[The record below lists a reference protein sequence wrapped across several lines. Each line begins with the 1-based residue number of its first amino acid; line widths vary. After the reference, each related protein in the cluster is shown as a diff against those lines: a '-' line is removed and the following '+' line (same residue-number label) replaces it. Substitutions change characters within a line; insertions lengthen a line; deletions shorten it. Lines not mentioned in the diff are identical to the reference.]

1 MTKKQIDYV
10 TCVIGALALM
20 TGMSCSQIYH
30 KLHAV
35 ALDLLNIKNTTMD
48 KATRI
53 LRDMKY
59 ARIIELIAE
68 KQRISLE
75 EAMDMLYSSP
85 LFEIIDDGTA
95 DLICRSDIYLA
106 DEIIRAHDHS

>member
-1 MTKKQIDYV
+1 
-10 TCVIGALALM
+10 
-20 TGMSCSQIYH
+20 
-30 KLHAV
+30 
-35 ALDLLNIKNTTMD
+35 MD

-59 ARIIELIAE
+59 SRIIELIAE
-68 KQRISLE
+68 KRKITLD
-75 EAMDMLYSSP
+75 EAMDILYSSP

-106 DEIIRAHDHS
+106 DEILRESYSKVPHN

>member
-1 MTKKQIDYV
+1 
-10 TCVIGALALM
+10 
-20 TGMSCSQIYH
+20 
-30 KLHAV
+30 
-35 ALDLLNIKNTTMD
+35 MD

-68 KQRISLE
+68 KRVISRD
-75 EAMDMLYSSP
+75 EAMDIFYSSP
-85 LFEIIDDGTA
+85 LFELIDDGTA

-106 DEIIRAHDHS
+106 EEIIRMIPNQSK

>member
-1 MTKKQIDYV
+1 
-10 TCVIGALALM
+10 
-20 TGMSCSQIYH
+20 
-30 KLHAV
+30 
-35 ALDLLNIKNTTMD
+35 MD

-68 KQRISLE
+68 KQHITLDA
-75 EAMDMLYSSP
+75 AMDMLYSSP

-95 DLICRSDIYLA
+95 DLICRSDLYLA
-106 DEIIRAHDHS
+106 DEIIRMHNA

>member
-1 MTKKQIDYV
+1 
-10 TCVIGALALM
+10 
-20 TGMSCSQIYH
+20 
-30 KLHAV
+30 
-35 ALDLLNIKNTTMD
+35 MD

-59 ARIIELIAE
+59 SRIIDLIAD
-68 KQRISLE
+68 KLQIPLE
-75 EAMDMLYSSP
+75 EAMSMLYTSP

-106 DEIIRAHDHS
+106 EEIIRNDQSRSIYQDTHTLPKK